1 MIHPPTITHG
11 PPAACA
17 TKASARAR
25 RSAGSSGCAG
35 HDATRSAW
43 PCSWDQ
49 SWPSWHGDWYVHG
62 YIRIYKYIWHM
73 HMHTC
78 VCLYIYIH
86 NIGIHIYV
94 NAIYNYII
102 YIYNAILYTLYTS
115 PIEFQGRRCDPNSVC
130 YKNYSQAWGY
140 RMRLLSSIF
149 SQNGLQQPWH
159 RGNFPLLQNAPSF
172 STTAHIRT
180 YPLLQNA

>member
-1 MIHPPTITHG
+1 MYINVL
-11 PPAACA
+11 
-17 TKASARAR
+17 
-25 RSAGSSGCAG
+25 
-35 HDATRSAW
+35 
-43 PCSWDQ
+43 
-49 SWPSWHGDWYVHG
+49 YVHM
-62 YIRIYKYIWHM
+62 IIFIWICGHIN
-73 HMHTC
+73 
-78 VCLYIYIH
+78 VYIH
-86 NIGIHIYV
+86 TLSNFQTEPRSTWAALLSTWPRPSQHGSIGFRESSHSNQTWWLSTIPNMVEYG
-94 NAIYNYII
+94 
-102 YIYNAILYTLYTS
+102 S